1 MIVSGHKP
9 TIDSIFYCSC
19 ALDDADFSSS
29 CFVSAIGEVRQSEGG
44 SLYVLFL
51 ILNLGEEE
59 RSTDYGHF
67 EAYTPGKPSIK
78 AARRKEIHEG
88 V

>member
-1 MIVSGHKP
+1 MAKYIVA
-9 TIDSIFYCSC
+9 YCKYPFKATFCNFISDE
-19 ALDDADFSSS
+19 A
-29 CFVSAIGEVRQSEGG
+29 G

>member
-1 MIVSGHKP
+1 M
-9 TIDSIFYCSC
+9 
-19 ALDDADFSSS
+19 
-29 CFVSAIGEVRQSEGG
+29 
-44 SLYVLFL
+44 LFL

-67 EAYTPGKPSIK
+67 EAYIPGKPSIK

-88 V
+88 VWECSGRNVGRKPRRSTVIKIKGERILNKIRMANSATCYKKVKK